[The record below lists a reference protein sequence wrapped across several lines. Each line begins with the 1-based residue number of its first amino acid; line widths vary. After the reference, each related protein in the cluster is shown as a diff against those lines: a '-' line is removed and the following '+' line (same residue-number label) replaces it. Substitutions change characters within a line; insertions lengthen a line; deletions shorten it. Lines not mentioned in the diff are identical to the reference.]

1 MKKLV
6 LAAAL
11 AASAV
16 AIQAKE
22 IVETALATGSF
33 KTLATASGVTVNGA
47 KVIKA
52 DGKASNGVIHIIDT
66 VLLPK

>member
-6 LAAAL
+6 IAAAL
-11 AASAV
+11 AASALAV
-16 AIQAKE
+16 QAKE

-33 KTLATASGVTVNGA
+33 KTLAAASGVTVNGA

-52 DGKASNGVIHIIDT
+52 DVKASNGVIHAIDT